1 MTIQAVPSLPSNFLV
16 TIRPEITTSNKH
28 WALAWQ
34 RPAGVPGPP
43 KAGSVGLRPGPAPS
57 CGPSALSPPAPVL
70 APRDFGGEMH
80 FAGPD
85 GRAARR
91 GPEFPKCPEPFP
103 WPRRLPAAA
112 ARGPTCPRAAGP
124 SRCRAR
130 GAAPPPAGRAPVSRA
145 SQAAPRPA
153 RAQRPSHSPG
163 RSRRPTARGRRRAT
177 RGRRP
182 SPARPPARLSPPPA
196 RPPARASRPSRA
208 RRGRGGGREHARA
221 RGAGGGRWE
230 AGPAASVMAHGAAAA
245 RCVLSVRSPL
255 V

>member
-153 RAQRPSHSPG
+153 PHAPSARRTHLAALADRPREAG
-163 RSRRPTARGRRRAT
+163 DARREAGK
-177 RGRRP
+177 
-182 SPARPPARLSPPPA
+182 PARP
-196 RPPARASRPSRA
+196 RPSWRTA
-208 RRGRGGGREHARA
+208 RR
-221 RGAGGGRWE
+221 
-230 AGPAASVMAHGAAAA
+230 PLAAFSPF
-245 RCVLSVRSPL
+245 VRL
-255 V
+255 